1 MQRINSCSSAAK
13 KSALT
18 RDELRPRLQAAL
30 DAGESPSSTVVV
42 GAKRLLANLEGI
54 ARLLSR
60 TKRLELTKLTKQLA
74 SASRSGPQLALC
86 QKLRLC
92 MNRVVDAGV
101 PTTSPEV
108 VAASKLLH
116 EIEQEQARLLKLSKL
131 RACSNVENLVRR
143 VSRAG
148 RLQQQQALANKYL
161 RPATRRALE
170 CGVPETST
178 ELSAAKKILDQLELR
193 SRLDKITR
201 AVGAA
206 VDSEPQL
213 FLAKQDLEPQL
224 AEVLAAGVPRE
235 SDEVV
240 AAQRLLEMI
249 KAEAALTPR
258 GSKETPRRL
267 EHVEQST
274 QELEALHRDASH
286 QGIVGIAVIADL
298 FEGANR
304 ALRKLEEHTDARE
317 TPSDGL

>member
-42 GAKRLLANLEGI
+42 GAKRLL
-54 ARLLSR
+54 LLS
-60 TKRLELTKLTKQLA
+60 A
-74 SASRSGPQLALC
+74 FRSGQH
-86 QKLRLC
+86 
-92 MNRVVDAGV
+92 
-101 PTTSPEV
+101 
-108 VAASKLLH
+108 VAS
-116 EIEQEQARLLKLSKL
+116 
-131 RACSNVENLVRR
+131 
-143 VSRAG
+143 
-148 RLQQQQALANKYL
+148 
-161 RPATRRALE
+161 
-170 CGVPETST
+170 
-178 ELSAAKKILDQLELR
+178 
-193 SRLDKITR
+193 
-201 AVGAA
+201 A
-206 VDSEPQL
+206 VDSEPRL

-240 AAQRLLEMI
+240 AAQRLLELI